1 MIDFLRGSLAELTPT
16 MAVIECGGVGYEV
29 NIALTTYAELSDKTE
44 TKLFIYEVIRED
56 THQLYGFPTKDER
69 ALFLQLV
76 SVSGV
81 GANTARVI
89 LSSYSAAEL
98 QNIIV
103 RGDSNL
109 LKSIKGIGAKT
120 AERVIVDL
128 KDKVGKLDISESE
141 RVVVEDSGMR
151 QEATAALVM
160 LGYLQS
166 AAQKAVERAMKEN
179 PDAKVAQIV
188 KLALKMV

>member
-1 MIDFLRGSLAELTPT
+1 MIDFIKGALAELTPT
-16 MAVIECGGVGYEV
+16 TAVIECGGVGYEV
-29 NIALTTYAELSDKTE
+29 NIALTTYAELSDKQE
-44 TKLFIYEVIRED
+44 TKLYIYEVIRED

-89 LSSYSAAEL
+89 LSSYSASEL

-103 RGDSNL
+103 SGDSGL

-120 AERVIVDL
+120 AERIIVDL
-128 KDKVGKLDISESE
+128 KDKVGKLEIAEAEKVAIVDN
-141 RVVVEDSGMR
+141 GAR

-160 LGYLQS
+160 LGYPQS
-166 AAQKAVERAMKEN
+166 ASQKAVDRAMKEN
-179 PDAKVAQIV
+179 PEAKVAQIV
-188 KLALKMV
+188 KIALKMV

>member
-1 MIDFLRGSLAELTPT
+1 MIDFIKGALAELTPT
-16 MAVIECGGVGYEV
+16 TAVIECGGVGYEV
-29 NIALTTYAELSDKTE
+29 NIALTTYAELSDKQE
-44 TKLFIYEVIRED
+44 TKLYIYEVIRED

-103 RGDSNL
+103 SGDSGL

-120 AERVIVDL
+120 AERIIVDL
-128 KDKVGKLDISESE
+128 KDKVGKLEIAEAEKVAIVDN
-141 RVVVEDSGMR
+141 GAR

-160 LGYLQS
+160 LGYPQS
-166 AAQKAVERAMKEN
+166 ASQKAVDRAMKEN
-179 PDAKVAQIV
+179 PEAKVAQIV
-188 KLALKMV
+188 KIALKMV